1 MAKRKS
7 GSARRVSGHDVHV
20 RFGDDG
26 YSALAAYATKAGL
39 ALNGSVRLLV
49 ERGLAVEGGRPVGDP
64 DAALMQ
70 QLKTLTDSALASL
83 IAIEQNQRLLISMLP
98 DGAERA
104 EQAWDEAATGARR
117 RLIRID
123 RALAEEEL

>member
-1 MAKRKS
+1 MGKKTGAV
-7 GSARRVSGHDVHV
+7 RRAYEHDVHV
-20 RFGDDG
+20 RFGDHV
-26 YSALAAYATKAGL
+26 YSALADYATATGL

-49 ERGLAVEGGRPVGDP
+49 ERGLAVEAGRPVADS

-98 DGAERA
+98 DGSERA
-104 EQAWDEAATGARR
+104 EQLWDEAATNARR

-123 RALAEEEL
+123 QALAEETL